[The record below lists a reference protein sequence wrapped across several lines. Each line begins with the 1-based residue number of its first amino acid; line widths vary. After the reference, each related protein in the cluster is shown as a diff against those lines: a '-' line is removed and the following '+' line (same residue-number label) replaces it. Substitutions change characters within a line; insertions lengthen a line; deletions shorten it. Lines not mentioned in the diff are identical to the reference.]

1 MRKHGQ
7 KYFLLLADQTVIIG
21 SEFQV
26 MKHWRTKFRRKAIVD
41 MLPTNKRVNDGVT
54 SLSKFIEYEPV
65 SS

>member
-1 MRKHGQ
+1 MRKPIQ

-26 MKHWRTKFRRKAIVD
+26 MKRWRRTFRDKKIVE

-54 SLSKFIEYEPV
+54 SLSKFIEYEPQ
-65 SS
+65 SA